1 MNIVTNPPAQAASN
15 EVRLPSADIHETPD
29 FIRIRFN
36 VPGAGPEDLEVTYD
50 NKTLV
55 IQNKPKESQVNETKA
70 TPIYQR
76 SIGIPRDLDPG
87 CMKASLRDGVLDI
100 TLPKAKAP
108 GAVTIPIAS

>member
-87 CMKASLRDGVLDI
+87 CKKDFISNALKYSFPHSDQSSG
-100 TLPKAKAP
+100 K
-108 GAVTIPIAS
+108 TIRI

>member
-1 MNIVTNPPAQAASN
+1 MNIVTNPPARSAAN

-29 FIRIRFN
+29 HIRIRLN

-55 IQNKPKESQVNETKA
+55 IQSKPKETKA
-70 TPIYQR
+70 SPVYQR
-76 SIGIPRDLDPG
+76 SIGIPRDLDAAAF
-87 CMKASLRDGVLDI
+87 KANLRDGVLDI
-100 TLPKAKAP
+100 ELPKAKAP